1 MKLKLHYHP
10 LSSYCHKALIALYEN
25 DIPFEPVVVN
35 LMDPVA
41 SANFRALWP
50 VGKFPVLEDTG
61 RGHVI
66 AESSV
71 IVEYLDNHY
80 AKKRLIPAD
89 ADAGWQARMWDRFF
103 DLYVME
109 KQGKL
114 VEDNLRPAEARD
126 PHGVAKAKET
136 LAKSYAIVEDKLL
149 TGSGTN
155 WALGDDYTLADCAAS
170 PALFYA
176 SLAVPIPE
184 TAPNLKAY
192 YERLVRRPSYLR
204 ALKEAEPFFH
214 WVPMDVKPRLPAA

>member
-1 MKLKLHYHP
+1 MTLKLYYHP

-25 DIPFEPVVVN
+25 EIPFEPVVVN
-35 LMDPVA
+35 LMDPVS
-41 SANFRALWP
+41 SAEMRALWP
-50 VGKFPVLEDTG
+50 VGKFPVLKDEK

-71 IVEYLDNHY
+71 IIDYLDSHY
-80 AKKRLIPAD
+80 ARKRLIPAD
-89 ADAGWQARMWDRFF
+89 VDGAWQARMWDRFF

-114 VEDNLRPAEARD
+114 VEDNLRPAESRD

-136 LAKSYAIVEDKLL
+136 LEKSYAIVEGKLGVSD
-149 TGSGTN
+149 T
-155 WALGDDYTLADCAAS
+155 WALGEDYSLADCAAS

-176 SLAVPIPE
+176 SLAVPITDKTPK
-184 TAPNLKAY
+184 LKAY

-204 ALKEAEPFFH
+204 ALKEAEPFFD
-214 WVPMDVKPRLPAA
+214 WVPMEMKPRLPA

>member
-1 MKLKLHYHP
+1 MTLKLYYHP

-35 LMDPVA
+35 LMDPVS
-41 SANFRALWP
+41 SAEMRAVWP
-50 VGKFPVLEDTG
+50 VGKFPVLKDEK
-61 RGHVI
+61 RGHAV

-71 IVEYLDNHY
+71 IIDYLDTHY
-80 AKKRLIPAD
+80 ARKRLIPAD
-89 ADAGWQARMWDRFF
+89 SDAAWQARMWDRFF

-114 VEDNLRPAEARD
+114 VEDNLRPAESRD
-126 PHGVAKAKET
+126 LHGVAKAKE
-136 LAKSYAIVEDKLL
+136 AIEKSYAIVEDRLGES
-149 TGSGTN
+149 T
-155 WALGDDYTLADCAAS
+155 WALGEDYSIADCAAS

-176 SLAVPIPE
+176 SLAVPITGATPK
-184 TAPNLKAY
+184 LKAY

-214 WVPMDVKPRLPAA
+214 WVPMEVKPHMPA

>member
-1 MKLKLHYHP
+1 MTLTLYYHP

-25 DIPFEPVVVN
+25 EIAFEPVVVD
-35 LMDPVA
+35 LSSEVS
-41 SANFRALWP
+41 SAPMRALWP
-50 VGKFPVLEDTG
+50 VGKFPVLKDEK
-61 RGHVI
+61 RGHAI

-71 IVEYLDNHY
+71 IIDYLDTHY
-80 AKKRLIPAD
+80 ARRRLIPAD
-89 ADAGWQARMWDRFF
+89 ADAAWQARMWDRFF

-126 PHGVAKAKET
+126 PHGVAKAREVIE
-136 LAKSYAIVEDKLL
+136 KSYAIFEDRLGNN
-149 TGSGTN
+149 T
-155 WALGDDYTLADCAAS
+155 WALGDDYSLADCAAS

-176 SLAVPIPE
+176 SLAVPITDTTPK
-184 TAPNLKAY
+184 LKAY

-214 WVPMDVKPRLPAA
+214 WVPMDVKPRLPA

>member
-1 MKLKLHYHP
+1 MTLKLYYHP

-35 LMDPVA
+35 LMDPVS
-41 SANFRALWP
+41 SAEMRALWP
-50 VGKFPVLEDTG
+50 VGKFPVLKDEA
-61 RGHVI
+61 RGHAI

-71 IVEYLDNHY
+71 IIDYLDTHY
-80 AKKRLIPAD
+80 ARNRLIPAD
-89 ADAGWQARMWDRFF
+89 ADAAWQARMWDRFF

-126 PHGVAKAKET
+126 PHGVAKAME
-136 LAKSYAIVEDKLL
+136 AIEKSYAIVEGKL
-149 TGSGTN
+149 GDGA

-170 PALFYA
+170 PSLFYA
-176 SLAVPIPE
+176 SLAVPITDTTPK
-184 TAPNLKAY
+184 LKAY

-204 ALKEAEPFFH
+204 ALKEAEPFFD
-214 WVPMDVKPRLPAA
+214 WVPMDVKPRMPA

>member
-1 MKLKLHYHP
+1 MTLKLYYHP

-25 DIPFEPVVVN
+25 DIAFEPVVVN
-35 LMDPVA
+35 LMDPVS
-41 SANFRALWP
+41 SADMRALWP
-50 VGKFPVLEDTG
+50 VGKFPVLKDEA
-61 RGHVI
+61 RGHAI

-71 IVEYLDNHY
+71 IIDYLDTHY
-80 AKKRLIPAD
+80 AQKRLIPSD
-89 ADAGWQARMWDRFF
+89 ADAACQARMWDRFF

-126 PHGVAKAKET
+126 PHGVAKAKEV
-136 LAKSYAIVEDKLL
+136 LEKSYAIVESKLL
-149 TGSGTN
+149 GGTSA

-176 SLAVPIPE
+176 SLAVPITDATPK
-184 TAPNLKAY
+184 LKAY

-204 ALKEAEPFFH
+204 ALKEAEPFFD
-214 WVPMDVKPRLPAA
+214 WVPMDVKPRMPT

>member
-1 MKLKLHYHP
+1 MTLKLYYHP

-35 LMDPVA
+35 LMDPA
-41 SANFRALWP
+41 SSAEMRALWP
-50 VGKFPVLEDTG
+50 VGKFPVLKDEA
-61 RGHVI
+61 RGHAI

-71 IVEYLDNHY
+71 IIDYLDTHY
-80 AKKRLIPAD
+80 ARKRLIPAD
-89 ADAGWQARMWDRFF
+89 ADGAWQARMWDRFF

-126 PHGVAKAKET
+126 PHGVARAKE
-136 LAKSYAIVEDKLL
+136 AIQKSYAIVEGKLGAGD
-149 TGSGTN
+149 T
-155 WALGDDYTLADCAAS
+155 WALGEDYSLADCAAS

-176 SLAVPIPE
+176 SLAVPITDKTPK
-184 TAPNLKAY
+184 LKAY

-204 ALKEAEPFFH
+204 ALKEAEPFFD
-214 WVPMDVKPRLPAA
+214 WVPMEMKPRLPA